1 MKSTI
6 KVIHSLVSAVA
17 TLSISTSAY
26 AFGIVSSGSNLRV
39 DIYGDN
45 LPTSQSNAHLWNQ
58 SLPSNS
64 WHFGPNEGSGNE
76 IQSDADSGICLT
88 PDWNIGSEP
97 PSGTKVIARRNCAN
111 SFNWKTR
118 DNGSSKVIYLG
129 RYPNRCLDVPNS
141 NKKQFQTLTVH
152 ECNRSPAQ
160 DFSLLNGDGIAPP
173 SDTQTTVTS
182 NPPSKP
188 SCPARGQL
196 IGMPKVKYEAIIAAA
211 PINTLDKVHPGHAFS
226 AIVKST
232 DMVIT
237 NGSCGSYSQTDR
249 DYKTIGA
256 KGPYAEVPTFI
267 TANKLGGNNQA
278 SQSNVSGYVN
288 DMNDLRA
295 YYDNGMPKYNNK
307 FGFVRR
313 EISYS
318 DYQRINNTSPRSL
331 TNCSFYNVIPTAIP
345 VKAISQSLCHCGDVS
360 ARIFGSAT
368 GDWSFNKDTRPW
380 SIYDLISKKN

>member
-1 MKSTI
+1 MKATLRIIYSLATAVTTTTI
-6 KVIHSLVSAVA
+6 SVSAH
-17 TLSISTSAY
+17 
-26 AFGIVSSGSNLRV
+26 AFGIVPSGTSLRV
-39 DIYGDN
+39 DVYGDN

-58 SLPSNS
+58 MLPSNG

-76 IQSDADSGICLT
+76 IQSDADSSICLT
-88 PDWNIGSEP
+88 PDWNVGSEP
-97 PSGTKVIARRNCAN
+97 PSGTSVVARRNCAN

-129 RYPNRCLDVPNS
+129 RYPNRCLDVPNT

-160 DFSLLNGDGIAPP
+160 DFSLLNGNGIAPA
-173 SDTQTTVTS
+173 SDFQATTETTTK
-182 NPPSKP
+182 KP

-196 IGMPKVKYEAIIAAA
+196 VGMPKVRYEAVIAAA
-211 PINTLDKVHPGHAFS
+211 PINTLREVHPGHAFS
-226 AIVKST
+226 AIIKST
-232 DMVIT
+232 DMVIA
-237 NGSCGSYSQTDR
+237 NGNCGSYSQTDR

-256 KGPYAEVPTFI
+256 KGPYAEVPTVI
-267 TANKLGGNNQA
+267 TSTKLNGNNQA
-278 SQSNVSGYVN
+278 SQSNVGGYVD
-288 DMNDLRA
+288 DMNSLRA
-295 YYDNGMPKYNNK
+295 YYDSGVPKYSSK

-331 TNCSFYNVIPTAIP
+331 TNCSFYNLIPTAIP
-345 VKAISQSLCHCGDVS
+345 IKTISQSLCHCGDVS

>member
-1 MKSTI
+1 MKPTIQIVYLLAST
-6 KVIHSLVSAVA
+6 LA
-17 TLSISTSAY
+17 TASISASAY
-26 AFGIVSSGSNLRV
+26 AFGIVSSGTSLRV

-58 SLPSNS
+58 SLPSNG

-97 PSGTKVIARRNCAN
+97 PSGTRVIARRNCAN

-129 RYPNRCLDVPNS
+129 RYPNRCLDVPNA
-141 NKKQFQTLTVH
+141 NKQQLQTLTVH

-160 DFSLLNGDGIAPP
+160 DFSLLNGGGVAPA
-173 SDTQTTVTS
+173 SDAQTTTTS
-182 NPPSKP
+182 NPP
-188 SCPARGQL
+188 CPARGQL
-196 IGMPKVKYEAIIAAA
+196 LGMPKVKYEALIAAM
-211 PINTLDKVHPGHAFS
+211 PVLRGNIPGHAFS

-232 DMVIT
+232 DMTLT

-256 KGPYAEVPTFI
+256 RGPGSPVPTFI
-267 TANKLGGNNQA
+267 TANRLNNSNQP
-278 SQSNVSGYVN
+278 SQSNADN
-288 DMNDLRA
+288 FTDDMNELRS
-295 YYDNGMPKYNNK
+295 YYDNGVPKYINK
-307 FGFVRR
+307 FGFLRR

-318 DYQRINNTSPRSL
+318 DYQRINNTPPEKL
-331 TNCSFYNVIPTAIP
+331 TNCTKYNI
-345 VKAISQSLCHCGDVS
+345 ISKENFKRDRTTVQSLCHCGDVS
-360 ARIFGSAT
+360 ARVFGNAT
-368 GDWSFNKDTRPW
+368 GDWSFNQDTRPW